1 MPYDYT
7 HRDLK
12 KDDTIVVIV
21 FQKPT
26 LGRILYTGSDYI
38 RYEIPHMSD
47 HVNTATG
54 ILDMIVKVPHFP
66 IIGSG
71 EHKDAIGRD
80 IDPGDSVVIR
90 KGARF
95 TDHGIIERFT
105 SDYAV
110 VNGKRKLCKFLV
122 KVPAVTRQRS
132 D

>member
-1 MPYDYT
+1 MPYDYI

-38 RYEIPHMSD
+38 RYEIPYMNAECEKTETM
-47 HVNTATG
+47 V
-54 ILDMIVKVPHFP
+54 VKVPQFP

-105 SDYAV
+105 GDYAV
-110 VNGKRKLCKFLV
+110 VNGKRKLCRFLV
-122 KVPAVTRQRS
+122 KVPAVTVQRS